1 MPIIFTF
8 KHTLK
13 IIAPVFFLLG
23 FTAMS
28 CRNKSFHK
36 PSQEAPY
43 LKSTPATPQDF
54 IPIQLAVGVFDPLLE
69 NGLPTL
75 PPEWTLKQY
84 PKNKPGYYILQFSG
98 PVLQE
103 WKDALIMA
111 GVFFFDYIPQFA
123 FILKMDEEALEAAQ
137 KMNSVRWIGLYQ
149 PGYRLHPSLLSEVSK
164 RKNLTLEIMVSL
176 FEGEDMVVARS
187 ELEKIGL
194 EILDISRQKDRIK
207 LKTTDNKINLIAKI
221 NGVKFIE
228 PAPQYKIS
236 Q

>member
-8 KHTLK
+8 KRTLK

-43 LKSTPATPQDF
+43 LKSTPATPQDS
-54 IPIQLAVGVFDPLLE
+54 IPIQLAVGVFDPLSE

-149 PGYRLHPSLLSEVSK
+149 PGYRLHPSLLSEASK
-164 RKNLTLEIMVSL
+164 KNVPIEIIVSL
-176 FEGEDMVVARS
+176 FEGEDIIIVRA
-187 ELEKIGL
+187 ELEKIGAD
-194 EILDISRQKDRIK
+194 ILDISLQKDRIK
-207 LKTTDNKINLIAKI
+207 LKTAGSKINAIAKI

-228 PAPQYKIS
+228 LAPLYKMS